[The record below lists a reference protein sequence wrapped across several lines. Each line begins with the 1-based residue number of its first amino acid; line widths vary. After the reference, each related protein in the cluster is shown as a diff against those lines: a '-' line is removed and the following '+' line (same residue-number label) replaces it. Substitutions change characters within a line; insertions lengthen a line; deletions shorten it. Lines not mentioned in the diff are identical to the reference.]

1 MTLRDGPTLHQ
12 RPGLKEEVLHSV
24 PEPPPQL
31 LELPEL
37 SFAPLAVQTCEEQL
51 TVTKNGPNDH
61 ATLNYEL
68 SLGFFFFFISHMPS
82 QAFITINL
90 HELFFQTLCLDKRI
104 IGFGL

>member
-68 SLGFFFFFISHMPS
+68 SLVFFFFYLPH
-82 QAFITINL
+82 AFSSIYY
-90 HELFFQTLCLDKRI
+90 H
-104 IGFGL
+104 